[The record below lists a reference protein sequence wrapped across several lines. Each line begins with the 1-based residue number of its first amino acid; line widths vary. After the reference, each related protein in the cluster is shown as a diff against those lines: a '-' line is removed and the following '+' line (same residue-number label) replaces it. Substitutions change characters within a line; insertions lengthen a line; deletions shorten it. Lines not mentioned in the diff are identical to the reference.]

1 MFGERL
7 SQGTPFFFS
16 GETFFETFLPKCLQE
31 LGDCCTFAALFGE
44 RYSVWALSSAG
55 SEHLPYKQRVGGSN
69 PSAPT
74 RERSKTKWSC
84 SFLLYKGGRWFGLI
98 PGQRIFRVGMVIFKN
113 KELSLPYEIRSATSR
128 HPSGCAYRQL

>member
-1 MFGERL
+1 MLGERL

-16 GETFFETFLPKCLQE
+16 AETFFETFLSKCLQE
-31 LGDCCTFAALFGE
+31 LGDCCIFAALFGE

-74 RERSKTKWSC
+74 KKEQSQQG
-84 SFLLYKGGRWFGLI
+84 FAPLLCIRGSA
-98 PGQRIFRVGMVIFKN
+98 V
-113 KELSLPYEIRSATSR
+113 LPYGQAARPERIR
-128 HPSGCAYRQL
+128 